1 MAATA
6 QIADRAGQQRH
17 RHEKA
22 AADDGGRR
30 RLRRTGALARIADAV
45 THMAR
50 NMRSDKAMVADFS
63 GRR

>member
-1 MAATA
+1 MAAAA

-30 RLRRTGALARIADAV
+30 RLRRTGALARIVDAV

-50 NMRSDKAMVADFS
+50 NTRSNKVMVTYFS